1 VQFLFVIPDDFSR
14 RVVRGEKPA
23 VLISV
28 DATDPSAASNALAAL
43 GQVSANALDRDLIG
57 PLAP

>member
-1 VQFLFVIPDDFSR
+1 MTSAAAWC
-14 RVVRGEKPA
+14 GEKPA